1 MIPSPEDGERR
12 MQYRALM
19 KSLSSRNDAVIMA
32 RAIRATKDTLEGLQ
46 PMQPPNLQ
54 ELINKLEQLPLK
66 VEGQSGAMGKAVDV
80 LTGSWQFDR
89 GRCTMI
95 LSEWDLGSRLK

>member
-1 MIPSPEDGERR
+1 MIPSPEEGEKR
-12 MQYRALM
+12 MRYRAQM
-19 KSLSSRNDAVIMA
+19 KSLTSLNEAAVMA

-54 ELINKLEQLPLK
+54 ELINKLERLPLK
-66 VEGQSGAMGKAVDV
+66 VEEQPGSIGKAVDV

-89 GRCTMI
+89 GRCKMI
-95 LSEWDLGSRLK
+95 LSEWDLGSRLR